1 MSLVRPPFRILVLD
15 SAIGPGGLVELFGTD
30 LDPDDGFFFKAS
42 GTRPWIGSVNEK
54 GMEIRRRTVFRN
66 SFLPIVRARFEA
78 HEGGTRVRV
87 SMSLMILT
95 RVLLG
100 VWMLLGTV
108 AIAGMVRTGEPI
120 LLGVPV
126 MLLAVLAFC
135 VVAFNLEA
143 DQAEGYL
150 RDSLTSASQLP

>member
-1 MSLVRPPFRILVLD
+1 MSAVSLVRPPFRILVLD

-42 GTRPWIGSVNEK
+42 GTRAWIGSVNEK

-150 RDSLTSASQLP
+150 RAKLTTR